1 MDDDKKTDNTSGVE
15 NEINLGGGVDIFQPT
30 TSIDD
35 VEIESYNDD
44 VLIGN
49 DLTPQDHLKKMREKL
64 RECVKEKQTYLD
76 GWQRSKADFI
86 NYRKREEESKG
97 EFLKFAREGLIT
109 DLIPA
114 LESFHMAFANKEVW
128 EKVDPSWRTGVEY
141 IHTQLLQ
148 ILGSHGLTEIDPL
161 NTEFDPNVHTSVG
174 NIETDDVSK
183 YHKIAEVLQLGYRLN
198 GKLICSP
205 KVKIWSEQGVSD
217 ATSRE
222 HLE

>member
-1 MDDDKKTDNTSGVE
+1 MDDDKKTDNNGVG

-35 VEIESYNDD
+35 IEIESYNDD
-44 VLIGN
+44 VLIGD
-49 DLTPQDHLKKMREKL
+49 DLTPQDHVKKMREKL
-64 RECVKEKQTYLD
+64 RECVKEKQSYLD

-86 NYRKREEESKG
+86 NYRKREEENKG
-97 EFLKFAREGLIT
+97 EFLKYAREGIIT
-109 DLIPA
+109 DLIPT
-114 LESFHMAFANKEVW
+114 LESFHMAFANKEAW

-148 ILGSHGLTEIDPL
+148 TLGNHGLTEIDPL
-161 NTEFDPNVHTSVG
+161 NAEFDPNVHTSVG
-174 NIETDDVSK
+174 NIETDDASK
-183 YHKIAEVLQLGYRLN
+183 YHKVAEVLQLGYRLN

-217 ATSRE
+217 ATSHE
-222 HLE
+222 HPE